1 MSIFNINLRK
11 LIIIFVGVL
20 LLVSALGVQKAFTYP
35 SQVEEEVVLLDY
47 QHRGEFDY
55 VAHLKGSYLNDDIP
69 LEESPFST
77 TQTADI
83 PESPQSNPKYPLEH
97 VETIDMSYTYSFV
110 PDQEIE
116 KPTSTEIEITA
127 SIVKTGTG
135 REDITLLPVT
145 GLTGDFTVKFTLIG
159 EELAEATSVVITAD
173 TYTTV
178 IPVEGEPFFESYS
191 QTMTISP
198 RGQLIE
204 MSGLLSTSKR
214 AALGEYSY
222 EQTGEFDYSVQF
234 KADSPFGAIEL
245 TPPSVS
251 VPEPPQVLSSMTVK
265 PGEPLFYKLFE
276 DMDLT
281 FSYQLESDSLLRQVS
296 EDISLTA
303 VLENPG
309 VWRKEFPLVPYTS
322 KAGDFV
328 VSFSLSQEDL
338 NYYNNVYKV
347 IEREIGMSSSHNLTI
362 LADVYVQAESDHG
375 AIAERF
381 SQTLSTTLEGDILTW
396 KEGVLVQSQGGN
408 IRTSRMIPN
417 PGKVMGLPVGWAR
430 GLSILLTV
438 MLLILLSYLVVLYIW
453 YRPEEA
459 SPLEKEILRASKK
472 HKDVIVDVK
481 ELPTSDAS
489 GSIIQL
495 SSLDQLVKT
504 ADDLLKPVLHGI
516 ESGIH
521 TYCVVDGSVRYQ
533 YVCDFSV

>member
-145 GLTGDFTVKFTLIG
+145 GLTVDFTG